1 MNCSTEFEG
10 HYTQETTL
18 DQQKDTLGL
27 PSMRKRRRSMEC
39 SDENQNISECV
50 EVVKEGVKVVEETP
64 PGMMTS
70 LWRAPVLTFKTVA
83 HVVHGS
89 FILLKSLVPES
100 SIPKVEEEDEEDKSE
115 NGTHKLLLPTNAV
128 KVENKK
134 QS

>member
-1 MNCSTEFEG
+1 
-10 HYTQETTL
+10 
-18 DQQKDTLGL
+18 
-27 PSMRKRRRSMEC
+27 MEC

-89 FILLKSLVPES
+89 LSLLKSLVPES
-100 SIPKVEEEDEEDKSE
+100 SILKVEEEDDEDKSE
-115 NGTHKLLLPTNAV
+115 NGTHKLLLPTNVV